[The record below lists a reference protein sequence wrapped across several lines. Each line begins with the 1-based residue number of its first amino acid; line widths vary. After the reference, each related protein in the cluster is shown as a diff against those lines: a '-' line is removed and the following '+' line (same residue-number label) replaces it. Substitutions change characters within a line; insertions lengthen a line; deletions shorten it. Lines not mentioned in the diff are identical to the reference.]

1 MEPNKLTF
9 IACRENNG
17 KFTPISDRKE
27 FSVMLNPED
36 FSVETK
42 TFYDDG
48 KTSGKHKF
56 LKFKSRSTPRIN
68 IPKLIFDVTGAIPK
82 NEWPKDCTTI
92 AQMIKK
98 LKAVVYDLDGESH
111 QPPIVKI
118 KWGIFSYPV
127 RIEKFNIK
135 YTLFDLKGTPL
146 RAEVS
151 LDIKFF
157 YQAEGTQEEKKSPD
171 LTHLVEVKAGDT
183 LPLMCARVYNNSSY
197 YLQIA
202 KINGLTN
209 FRNLK
214 PGTMLEFPPI
224 RD

>member
-1 MEPNKLTF
+1 MDGLCKLTF
-9 IACRENNG
+9 KAFRENKG
-17 KFTPISDRKE
+17 ELSPISDRDP
-27 FSVMLNPED
+27 FTVMLNPE
-36 FSVETK
+36 SLELASSITYNK
-42 TFYDDG
+42 ARRKAYTLYQSQEP
-48 KTSGKHKF
+48 T
-56 LKFKSRSTPRIN
+56 TIT
-68 IPKLIFDVTGAIPK
+68 IPTLYFDTTGTIPQA
-82 NEWPKDCTTI
+82 EWPKGCSTVK
-92 AQMIKK
+92 QMVDK
-98 LKAVVYDLDGESH
+98 LKKVVYDFDGESH

-118 KWGIFSYPV
+118 FWGDNTYTV
-127 RIEKFNIK
+127 RVNSFKIK
-135 YTLFDLKGTPL
+135 YTLFNMVGAPI

-151 LDIKFF
+151 MNAAYF
-157 YQAEGTQEEKKSPD
+157 YLEWKLANKKKSPD

>member
-1 MEPNKLTF
+1 MAQKLTF
-9 IACRENNG
+9 IACRENKG

-27 FSVMLNPED
+27 FSVMLNPEN
-36 FSVETK
+36 FSIET
-42 TFYDDG
+42 TTTYDEE
-48 KTSGKHKF
+48 TTNGKHNY
-56 LKFKSRSTPRIN
+56 LKYRSRTTPRIT
-68 IPKLIFDVTGAIPK
+68 IPTLIFDVTGAIPK
-82 NEWPKDCTTI
+82 DEWPKDCKTI
-92 AQMIKK
+92 PQMIKK
-98 LKAVVYDLDGESH
+98 LRATVYDLDGESH

-118 KWGIFSYPV
+118 KWGTFSYPV
-127 RIEKFNIK
+127 RIKKFNIK
-135 YTLFDLKGTPL
+135 YTLFDSNGTPL

-151 LDIKFF
+151 LEVNFF
-157 YQAEGTQEEKKSPD
+157 YQLEKEEKKSPD